1 MKAIVVIVAK
11 EPVATQVKTRL
22 CPHLSP
28 AQAAE
33 IYTLFVQDMAE
44 EMSGITE
51 ARVPFSGDPQ
61 PPVSLALAYSPETAQ
76 KKFEAILP
84 IPMLLFPQQGADLGE
99 RLTHIFT
106 KLHGAGYEQVHIINS
121 DSPDMPC
128 SLIRESIRLLDM
140 PQVDLVLGP
149 CADGGY
155 YLIGLKKTIPELFQ
169 EIPWSTDRVLALT
182 VECAR
187 ALGLNYGLLQPW
199 YDIDTCDDLV
209 TFLNRNKSRQDGCGP
224 GWRTLNY
231 LKEKQIALTFEPR
244 REDKERSTANESFF

>member
-1 MKAIVVIVAK
+1 MKTIVVMVAK
-11 EPVATQVKTRL
+11 EPVAAQVKTRL
-22 CPHLSP
+22 CPRLSP

-44 EMSGITE
+44 EMSGMTE
-51 ARVPFSGDPQ
+51 AQVPFPGDPQ
-61 PPVSLALAYSPETAQ
+61 PPVRLGLAYSPETAQ
-76 KKFEAILP
+76 KTFEAILP

-99 RLTHIFT
+99 RLNHIFT

-128 SLIRESIRLLDM
+128 SLIRESTRLLGR
-140 PQVDLVLGP
+140 PKVDLVLGP

-169 EIPWSTDRVLALT
+169 EIPWSTDQVLALT
-182 VECAR
+182 VERAR
-187 ALGLNYGLLQPW
+187 ALGLSYRLLQPW

-209 TFLNRNKSRQDGCGP
+209 TFLNRNKNRKDECGP

-231 LKEKQIALTFEPR
+231 LKKKQIALTLK
-244 REDKERSTANESFF
+244 REDKERSPANESFF

>member
-1 MKAIVVIVAK
+1 MKAIVVMMAK

-51 ARVPFSGDPQ
+51 VHVPFSGNPQ
-61 PPVSLALAYSPETAQ
+61 SSVRLALAYSPKTAQ
-76 KKFEAILP
+76 KTFEAILP

-99 RLTHIFT
+99 RLNHIFT

-128 SLIRESIRLLDM
+128 SLIRESTRLLNI

-155 YLIGLKKTIPELFQ
+155 YLVGLKKPIPELFQ

-182 VECAR
+182 VARAR
-187 ALGLNYGLLQPW
+187 ALGLTYVLLQPW

-209 TFLNRNKSRQDGCGP
+209 TFLNRNQNRKDGRGP
-224 GWRTLNY
+224 GWRTFNY
-231 LKEKQIALTFEPR
+231 LKEKQIAAHLGAWAER
-244 REDKERSTANESFF
+244 QGKEQSQ